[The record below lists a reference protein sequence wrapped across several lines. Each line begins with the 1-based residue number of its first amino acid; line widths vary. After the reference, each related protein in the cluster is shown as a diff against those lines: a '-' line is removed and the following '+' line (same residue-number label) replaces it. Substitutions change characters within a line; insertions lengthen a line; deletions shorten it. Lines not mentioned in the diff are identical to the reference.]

1 MAADL
6 RLTDRRHATGGRLTK
21 AARRSLPGLLSLLIV
36 APACAA
42 DLYVAPDGQD
52 DNPGTMA
59 EPLKTIG
66 KAAEVATPGTTVRV
80 APGVYPEILE
90 TSASGTAEAR
100 IRYVSSV
107 PWQAKIRTN
116 GPDDHWSW
124 SNFGSYVD
132 IEGFDVS
139 GNGVGGIG
147 NLGSNVEM
155 SGNHVHDI
163 PALGCPGDGGAGI
176 ETGEYTAVNT
186 SIVGNLVHDIGE
198 FPNPCPRVHGIYH
211 SHKGGRIVNN
221 IVYRTSG
228 WGIHLWHAPSHLIIA
243 NNLVFNNANGGIVV
257 GAGDS
262 PYDGDPSKP
271 ADYILVLNNIV
282 YDNKKIGIEE
292 SGVTGL
298 NNLYANNLVFG
309 NEEDWELNNDLTP
322 SATVAAPPGFVH
334 YDPDGK
340 GDYHLTAGS
349 PAIDRGTSLD
359 APGVD
364 YNLALR
370 PQGLGVDIGPFEFVP

>member
-1 MAADL
+1 M
-6 RLTDRRHATGGRLTK
+6 K
-21 AARRSLPGLLSLLIV
+21 AARCLLPGLLSVLIV
-36 APACAA
+36 APAGAT

-52 DNPGTMA
+52 TNPGTIA
-59 EPLKTIG
+59 LPFKTIG

-80 APGVYPEILE
+80 APGVYPEIVE

-107 PWQAKIRTN
+107 PWQAKIRTQ

-124 SNFGSYVD
+124 ANSGSFVD

-147 NLGSNVEM
+147 TEASNVVI

-163 PALGCPGDGGAGI
+163 PALGCPGNGGAGI
-176 ETGEYTAVNT
+176 ETGGYAFNT
-186 SIVGNLVHDIGE
+186 SIIGNPVHDIGE

-211 SHKGGRIVNN
+211 SHEGGPIVNN

-228 WGIHLWHAPSHLIIA
+228 WGIHLWHAPYRLTIA

-262 PYDGDPSKP
+262 PYYGDPSKP
-271 ADYILVLNNIV
+271 ADHILVLNNIV
-282 YDNKKIGIEE
+282 YDNRRIGIVE

-298 NNLYANNLVFG
+298 NNLYMNNLVFA
-309 NEEDWELNNDLTP
+309 NEQDWELNNGLSP
-322 SATVAAPPGFVH
+322 SDTVAAPPGFVH

-340 GDYHLTAGS
+340 GNYHLMAGS
-349 PAIDRGTSLD
+349 PAIDRGTPMQ
-359 APGVD
+359 APDVD
-364 YNLALR
+364 YNLTPR
-370 PQGLGVDIGPFEFVP
+370 PQGRGVDIGPFEFVP

>member
-1 MAADL
+1 L
-6 RLTDRRHATGGRLTK
+6 
-21 AARRSLPGLLSLLIV
+21 LPGLLGLLIV
-36 APACAA
+36 APAGAA
-42 DLYVAPDGQD
+42 DIYVAPDGQD
-52 DNPGTMA
+52 TNPGTIA
-59 EPLKTIG
+59 LPLQTIG
-66 KAAEVATPGTTVRV
+66 KAAEMATPGTTVRV

-90 TSASGTAEAR
+90 TSASGTAAAR

-107 PWQAKIRTN
+107 PWQAKIRTR

-147 NLGSNVEM
+147 NLGSNVAM

-176 ETGEYTAVNT
+176 ETGEYTAVNS
-186 SIVGNLVHDIGE
+186 SIIGNLVHDIGE

-211 SHKGGRIVNN
+211 SHEGGRVVNN

-228 WGIHLWHAPSHLIIA
+228 WGIHLWHAPYRLTIA

-257 GAGDS
+257 GAGDG
-262 PYDGDPSKP
+262 PYYGDRSKP
-271 ADYILVLNNIV
+271 ADEILVLNNIV
-282 YDNKKIGIEE
+282 YDNRGIGIEE

-298 NNLYANNLVFG
+298 NNIYANNLMFA
-309 NEEDWELNNDLTP
+309 NEQDWELNNGLTP
-322 SATVAAPPGFVH
+322 SGTVAAPPGFVR

-340 GDYHLTAGS
+340 GNYHLMAGS
-349 PAIDRGTSLD
+349 PAIDRGTPMQ
-359 APGVD
+359 APVVD
-364 YNLALR
+364 YNLTPR
-370 PQGLGVDIGPFEFVP
+370 PQGRGVDIGPFEFVP

>member
-1 MAADL
+1 MGLDFLPVDWTCASRA
-6 RLTDRRHATGGRLTK
+6 RLTK
-21 AARRSLPGLLSLLIV
+21 AARGLLPGLLGLLIA
-36 APACAA
+36 APAGAA
-42 DLYVAPDGQD
+42 DLYVAPEGD
-52 DNPGTMA
+52 DANPGTMA
-59 EPLKTIG
+59 EPFKTIV

-80 APGVYPEILE
+80 APGIYPEILE

-147 NLGSNVEM
+147 NLGSHVEI

-176 ETGEYTAVNT
+176 ETGEYTAVNS
-186 SIVGNLVHDIGE
+186 SITGTLVHDIGE
-198 FPNPCPRVHGIYH
+198 FPNPCARVHGIYH

-221 IVYRTSG
+221 IVYRTAG
-228 WGIHLWHAPSHLIIA
+228 WGIHLWHAPSHLTIA

-262 PYDGDPSKP
+262 PNYGDPSKP
-271 ADYILVLNNIV
+271 ADEILVLNNIV
-282 YDNKKIGIEE
+282 YDNREVGIEE
-292 SGVTGL
+292 SGMTGL
-298 NNLYANNLVFG
+298 NNIYANNLVFG
-309 NEEDWELNNDLTP
+309 NEQDWELNNDLSP
-322 SATVAAPPGFVH
+322 SGTIAAPPGFVR
-334 YDPDGK
+334 YDPDGQ
-340 GDYHLTAGS
+340 GDYQLMAGS
-349 PAIDRGTSLD
+349 PAIDRGTPMD
-359 APGVD
+359 APLVD
-364 YNLALR
+364 YNLAPR
-370 PQGLGVDIGPFEFVP
+370 PQGRGIDIGPFEFVP